1 MSAPQIVQN
10 FVDKNLGGEYTGGL
24 AVIKRLADIAHEHC
38 SRSFRVPQNSL
49 LDNACSLMCA
59 EFEQVECYLAFS
71 AQLRVLE
78 GAYEEW
84 DQCVRSDSAASFHD
98 MKRAF
103 EDHKDR
109 IAAEM
114 KSFEGKSDAN
124 VAKRVGDFKKA
135 NSPASMKSMALRDFV
150 HGHIAMFPESFSGNW
165 HIPHDFAQI
174 SAAYRGKRAMST
186 LMQAIPLGFALECTR
201 YYKNIADVKYGAKL
215 SQKLHDLKIQDARM
229 WSLVSGGAE
238 TLDTNSMNMLSSA
251 VLKKLHDVMRVQLH
265 EKNDRYRK
273 LLFDKECEDEC
284 AMIKTLQERILHACD
299 GSVG

>member
-1 MSAPQIVQN
+1 MAAPQIVQN

-38 SRSFRVPQNSL
+38 SRSFGVNKSCI

-59 EFEQVECYLAFS
+59 EFERVECFLAFS
-71 AQLRVLE
+71 AQLQVLE

-84 DQCVRSDSAASFHD
+84 DQFVRSDCAASFHD

-114 KSFEGKSDAN
+114 KLFEVKSAAN
-124 VAKRVGDFKKA
+124 VAKRVGDFKNA
-135 NSPASMKSMALRDFV
+135 NSSASMKSMALRDFV

-165 HIPHDFAQI
+165 HILHDFAQI
-174 SAAYRGKRAMST
+174 AAAYRGKNGMST
-186 LMQAIPLGFALECTR
+186 LMQAIPLGFAIECTR

-229 WSLVSGGAE
+229 WNLVSAGVE
-238 TLDTNSMNMLSSA
+238 SLDTNSMNMLSSA
-251 VLKKLHDVMRVQLH
+251 VLKKLHDVMRLQLH
-265 EKNDRYRK
+265 EHNDRHRK
-273 LLFDKECEDEC
+273 RLIERECEDEC
-284 AMIKTLQERILHACD
+284 TLIKTLQERMLQACD
-299 GSVG
+299 GGVG